1 MCEFVIYSTRGT
13 FCSKSGTGLDKGRIN
28 YGSTDYSIIKENVL
42 TYSKLH

>member
-1 MCEFVIYSTRGT
+1 MNSLFTLLEEHFVP
-13 FCSKSGTGLDKGRIN
+13 KVEQGLDKGRIN